1 MPQMAR
7 SFQWYFD
14 GLLYGLGSEGSSW
27 TRLWREGSEG
37 SEGSACLWQAGSK
50 GCGLPLRAMLIK
62 SALRDWLYGSY
73 SLIRILL
80 TGSLRSPP
88 LSELRRTF
96 STGKRVTR
104 FSGRFASLRIVFPCH
119 PCSGGRI
126 DFYASYRDMAPLL
139 STHSPTAPRGEG
151 GAVRHQRGNAFS
163 SPAGRLYGF
172 SRQRRHKK
180 WRRRRRTS
188 PVERYFIPPEGGA
201 LNPPVRRSRSQAEP
215 WQPRAERPGGWL
227 NPHARKGV
235 STFGNTG
242 SLRITEGG
250 IGGE

>member
-188 PVERYFIPPEGGA
+188 PVERYFIPPEGKPITGRTLA
-201 LNPPVRRSRSQAEP
+201 AQGRKARRLAQPSRP
-215 WQPRAERPGGWL
+215 
-227 NPHARKGV
+227 
-235 STFGNTG
+235 
-242 SLRITEGG
+242 
-250 IGGE
+250 